1 MSFASTLDRDVQNV
15 PRGLSLGAQFNV
27 VNASGSVAR
36 YAPQAPDFKTMGAGA
51 VDTIEKGRAGLA
63 QLDAQDTTSQAGPS
77 VSRQIV
83 AEAGASMASAV
94 PMAGLIAGLTA
105 LNPALGSVAAIG
117 VAVQKV
123 SDVYKIAHNAASG
136 AGTPIET
143 YAQDYDDFDP
153 DAYVPYAAHTDE
165 EPVTMAP
172 APAPEIEDAAPAN
185 SYRLF
190 DEPDLIRDQL
200 EGQILFASQ
209 RLSDLSQIA
218 ADRGR
223 DFDIAPPAWALNNP
237 APAPS
242 IFGIRA

>member
-36 YAPQAPDFKTMGAGA
+36 YAPNAPDFKTMGAGA

-63 QLDAQDTTSQAGPS
+63 QLDTQDLTPHAGPS

-105 LNPALGSVAAIG
+105 INPALGSVAAIG

-136 AGTPIET
+136 AGTSIET
-143 YAQDYDDFDP
+143 YALDYDDFDP
-153 DAYVPYAAHTDE
+153 DAYVPYAVHTDE
-165 EPVTMAP
+165 EPVTMAS
-172 APAPEIEDAAPAN
+172 APAPEIEEAAPAN

-223 DFDIAPPAWALNNP
+223 DFEIAPPAWALNNP

-242 IFGIRA
+242 VFGIRA